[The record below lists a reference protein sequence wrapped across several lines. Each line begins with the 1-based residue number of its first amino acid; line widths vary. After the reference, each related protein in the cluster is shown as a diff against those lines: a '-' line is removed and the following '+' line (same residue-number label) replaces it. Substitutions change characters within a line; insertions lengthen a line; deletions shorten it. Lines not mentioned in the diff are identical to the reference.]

1 MKERK
6 VTISMAWANVF
17 SIILLIVAAV
27 VMIVVYRLLWGD
39 FHFGD
44 GDRLMR
50 DVVLLVALF
59 GGIVVHELIHGLT
72 WALYAKQGWK
82 SISFGVMWKILTPY
96 CHCSE
101 PLVLWHY
108 IVGTLMPLVVLGIVP
123 LVLGLAI
130 GSFLVALYGVVFIS
144 TACGDILLVW
154 KLRHEKASSTV
165 LDHPTEAGCVV
176 YEE

>member
-50 DVVLLVALF
+50 DVVLLVAQI
-59 GGIVVHELIHGLT
+59 IVH
-72 WALYAKQGWK
+72 
-82 SISFGVMWKILTPY
+82 
-96 CHCSE
+96 
-101 PLVLWHY
+101 
-108 IVGTLMPLVVLGIVP
+108 
-123 LVLGLAI
+123 
-130 GSFLVALYGVVFIS
+130 
-144 TACGDILLVW
+144 
-154 KLRHEKASSTV
+154 
-165 LDHPTEAGCVV
+165 
-176 YEE
+176 